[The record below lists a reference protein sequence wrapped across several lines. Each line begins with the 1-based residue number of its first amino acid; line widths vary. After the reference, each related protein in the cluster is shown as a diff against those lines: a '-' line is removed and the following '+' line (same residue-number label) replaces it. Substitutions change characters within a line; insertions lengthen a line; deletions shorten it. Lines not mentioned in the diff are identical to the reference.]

1 VITVCLALLALY
13 KRQPMRA
20 AVLQCCCEGTPFLA
34 WNGITR
40 PALTCVRALLVGPG
54 AVAHQTAVAGER
66 AAERR
71 GPLTRRRQWV
81 EEHQINPV
89 LRALLPKDE
98 GKPMER
104 PAEAALRTR
113 MAELLQRVHAHQARA
128 CGLSCRDGRVAAV

>member
-1 VITVCLALLALY
+1 MAY
-13 KRQPMRA
+13 
-20 AVLQCCCEGTPFLA
+20 
-34 WNGITR
+34 
-40 PALTCVRALLVGPG
+40 
-54 AVAHQTAVAGER
+54 QTAAAGER
-66 AAERR
+66 AVERL

-81 EEHQINPV
+81 EEHQIDPA

-98 GKPMER
+98 GKPVER